1 MAERLGVGII
11 GSGFMTRFHIQS
23 WRAVRHA
30 DITAICS
37 RNAQTA
43 RDAADMCRRLRVG
56 EPRIYQDVREMV
68 RDPRVDAVWVVAPN
82 YTRVETVERI
92 CEEVLSKRAALRGIC
107 IEKPLA
113 RNVSEAKQVV
123 KLVEETG
130 LLHGYLENQ
139 VFSPL
144 VTRGREI
151 LWRRGAAIAGPPYLA
166 RCSEEHSG
174 PHRAWFWSG
183 QLQGGGA
190 LSDMMCH
197 SVKSSRLFLTKP
209 GASRDYLKPL
219 AVTGRIASLKWTRP
233 EYIRQLKET
242 MGQEID
248 YSRHPVEDYAY
259 GEIVYETAEGQTV
272 IAQTSTSWS
281 YVGPGL
287 RLSFEVLGPEYS
299 LMSNS
304 LDPESQ
310 VFFSRRVHGPEG
322 EDLVEKQAAEQ
333 GLLPYLWDEAGVYGY
348 TDENRHM
355 VESFL
360 DGVQPIEDL
369 YDGLRVVEL
378 VMACYMSAELNKTL
392 AFPVAGIDDFIPQV
406 AQGTWDPRSLIP

>member
-1 MAERLGVGII
+1 MAKRLGVGMI
-11 GSGFMTRFHIQS
+11 GSGFMTRFHIQA

-37 RNAQTA
+37 RNQETA
-43 RDAADMCRRLRVG
+43 EEAAELCRTLRVG
-56 EPRIYQDVREMV
+56 DPQVYEDVREMV

-82 YTRVETVERI
+82 YARVNIVEQI
-92 CEEVLSKRAALRGIC
+92 CEEVLSKRATLRGIC

-113 RNVSEAKQVV
+113 RNVAEAKQVV
-123 KLVEETG
+123 AMVEETG

-139 VFSPL
+139 VFSPI
-144 VTRGREI
+144 VTRGRDI
-151 LWRRGAAIAGPPYLA
+151 LWRRGAATTGAPYLA

-183 QLQGGGA
+183 KHQGGGA

-197 SVKSSRLFLTKP
+197 SVESSRLFLTKP
-209 GASRDYLKPL
+209 GAGREWLKPK

-233 EYIRQLKET
+233 EYIQQLQST
-242 MGQEID
+242 MGPEID
-248 YSRHPVEDYAY
+248 YSRSPVEDYAY
-259 GEIVYETAEGQTV
+259 GEIVYETAEGHTV

-287 RLSFEVLGPEYS
+287 RLTFEVLGPEYS

-310 VFFSRRVHGPEG
+310 VFFSRKVQGPEG
-322 EDLVEKQAAEQ
+322 EDLVEKQGAEQ
-333 GLLPYLWDEAGVYGY
+333 GLLPYLWDEAGIYGY

-355 VESFL
+355 VEAFL

-369 YDGLRVVEL
+369 RDGLQVIEL
-378 VMACYMSAELNKTL
+378 VMACYMSAELNRTL
-392 AFPVAGIDDFIPQV
+392 ALPTDGLDDFVPQV
-406 AQGTWDPRSLIP
+406 AQGTWNPGSLIP